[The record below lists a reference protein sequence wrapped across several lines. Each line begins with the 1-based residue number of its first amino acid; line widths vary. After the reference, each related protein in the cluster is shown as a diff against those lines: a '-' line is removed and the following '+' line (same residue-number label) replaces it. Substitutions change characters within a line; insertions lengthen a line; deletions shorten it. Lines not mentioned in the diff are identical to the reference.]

1 MPTIEMPKVYREV
14 DLRAA
19 AEAAAALHE
28 AAAGMAILTAADE
41 VLRGSEESA
50 RERLRQSILSPG
62 FAPQLGRWMRELRDA
77 ASAFPDSGA
86 CTVATAMKLWSWT
99 VECFR
104 ADGGQPIDDLAAAL
118 APLLAA
124 RCFVLDAIIEPTDL
138 RLDLSH
144 VYAAYAS
151 SQTGAVCA
159 ELVFGYRRHLK
170 WDVEGCA
177 TCYVSDD
184 LDDLESL
191 FPGFASGARTSIDI
205 IERDGSHPAKRGP
218 CVRFDGM
225 ETFLRLRNRLDGCLT
240 GSRLARDRAAG
251 SIGGRA
257 R

>member
-1 MPTIEMPKVYREV
+1 MPTIQLSKVYREV

-28 AAAGMAILTAADE
+28 AAHGAALLTAADE
-41 VLRGSEESA
+41 VLRGTEESA
-50 RERLRQSILSPG
+50 QDRLRDSILSPG

-77 ASAFPDSGA
+77 ASAWPDSGA
-86 CTVATAMKLWSWT
+86 CTIATAMKLWSWT
-99 VECFR
+99 LDRFR

-118 APLLAA
+118 SPLLAA
-124 RCFVLDAIIEPTDL
+124 RCFVLDSIIEPTDL

-144 VYAAYAS
+144 VYAAHAS
-151 SQTGAVCA
+151 SQTGGVCA

-170 WDVEGCA
+170 WDAEGCA

-184 LDDLESL
+184 LDDLEAL

-205 IERDGSHPAKRGP
+205 IEPDGSHPAKRGP
-218 CVRFDGM
+218 CVRFDGV

-240 GSRLARDRAAG
+240 GSRLARDRAAAA
-251 SIGGRA
+251 IAGRA
-257 R
+257 